1 MSEGL
6 SLDLQPRSQ
15 TGKKVNR
22 LRRDGIIPVHVYG
35 RGIDSRSLQCDLKP
49 LLAVLRK
56 AGQNTPISVTVPGET
71 GKYLTFVREIQFGP
85 VKGEMLHVD
94 FMHVS
99 ASEQVTVS
107 VPLIMTGVSPAARQA
122 GVSVLQVFRDVQVTA
137 LPLDMPSELT
147 VDLSSLE
154 SMEDVI
160 RIADLVL
167 PKNVSIA
174 GEAEDTLVRLE
185 LAREEDPAAGGEALG
200 EEESAASPEGENS
213 ST

>member
-1 MSEGL
+1 
-6 SLDLQPRSQ
+6 
-15 TGKKVNR
+15 
-22 LRRDGIIPVHVYG
+22 
-35 RGIDSRSLQCDLKP
+35 
-49 LLAVLRK
+49 
-56 AGQNTPISVTVPGET
+56 
-71 GKYLTFVREIQFGP
+71 
-85 VKGEMLHVD
+85 
-94 FMHVS
+94 
-99 ASEQVTVS
+99 
-107 VPLIMTGVSPAARQA
+107 MTGVSPAARQA

-160 RIADLVL
+160 RIVDLVL